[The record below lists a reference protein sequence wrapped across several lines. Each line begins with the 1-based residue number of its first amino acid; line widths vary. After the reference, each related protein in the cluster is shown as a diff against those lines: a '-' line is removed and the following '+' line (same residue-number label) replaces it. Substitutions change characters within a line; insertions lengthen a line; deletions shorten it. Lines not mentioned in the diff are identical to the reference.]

1 MVGDN
6 LRRIK
11 TIPSFEKI
19 MLIIMGFVGT
29 APILQIKGITFF
41 TFFVFFMIFYVG
53 IEAIKKD
60 KISLNKECMF
70 YFLIFVS
77 SCISAVVCFKSD
89 IPYFWKDVQIK
100 NLLWVVLFLVIFVL
114 YASEKKYKMVNI

>member
-60 KISLNKECMF
+60 KISFGNSKKP
-70 YFLIFVS
+70 VN
-77 SCISAVVCFKSD
+77 SD
-89 IPYFWKDVQIK
+89 T
-100 NLLWVVLFLVIFVL
+100 
-114 YASEKKYKMVNI
+114 